1 MSQFQKMQGWWIG
14 VICVGSFALNG
25 CNTEK
30 ARSLQ
35 GAALQFRTEA
45 ITAIEAIDTMRK
57 RELEAPPRSPAEIRQ
72 TSINN
77 ILNSR
82 SDLNARVIDLA
93 IDPYRPPKVPEWD
106 AFISDLKNQYEGFAE
121 IFDEIDRRSVVSKDE
136 VKKSAEYAKTLTVQM
151 ALLAKAISENPPV
164 LTQYRTAVIV
174 RLRKIR
180 QDYQTVQTKIK
191 NGDFGAN
198 ESVQQLNQRKTDLEN
213 QTGDLLGQWQQIK
226 QEEQKLLET
235 TVTQCTKA
243 AAIGKDL
250 IEVAERYDTLSL
262 SDLNAVIPRILT
274 TASTLT
280 GRDYGNVRVR
290 ATRIVSEIQSDP
302 LWSALAQRLIDRTNT
317 AATNRIPTQD
327 RRIDINVSAPRRN

>member
-1 MSQFQKMQGWWIG
+1 MSHFQKRQGWWIG
-14 VICVGSFALNG
+14 VICIGSVALNG
-25 CNTEK
+25 CNVEK

-45 ITAIEAIDTMRK
+45 VSAIDAIDTMRK
-57 RELEAPPRSPAEIRQ
+57 RELEAPPRSPAEVRQ
-72 TSINN
+72 SSINN

-93 IDPYRPPKVPEWD
+93 IDPYRPPKVAEWD

-121 IFDEIDRRSVVSKDE
+121 IFDQLDRRSVVSTDE

-164 LTQYRTAVIV
+164 LTQYRTTVIV

-180 QDYQTVQTKIK
+180 QDYQTVQVRIK
-191 NGDFGAN
+191 NGDFSGN
-198 ESVQQLNQRKTDLEN
+198 ESLQQLNQRKTDLEN

-235 TVTQCTKA
+235 TVAQCTKA

-250 IEVAERYDTLSL
+250 IEVANRYDKLSL

-274 TASTLT
+274 TASTFT
-280 GRDYGNVRVR
+280 GRDYGTVRLR

-302 LWSALAQRLIDRTNT
+302 LWSKLAQRLIDRANT
-317 AATNRIPTQD
+317 AVGSRIPASD
-327 RRIDINVSAPRRN
+327 RRADVNVATPRRN